1 MDAPQ
6 DELPPLNS
14 LRSFVAAANELS
26 FSRAANRLGVT
37 AGAVSRLVRKLEEH
51 LGVRLVERT
60 AHGLRLTDRGTAYF
74 RDVAGPLA
82 AVGTATR
89 RLVGT
94 RTPNRIVVACYP
106 TFAARWLLPRWSR
119 FFDRHP
125 EIDVQLLTSLE
136 DVDFGRDVEVDVA
149 IRLGTDVELE
159 IGIAGLDRRKLFDID
174 ISAVCAPKLF
184 AGCRGEIQRLER
196 LSTLVR
202 IHTRPLPD
210 EWRHWL
216 QAYADHHRGRAAAR
230 SLAAIDPRPG
240 PVFETLNLGFQ
251 AAAEGIGIAVGID
264 AFVRDEVERGV
275 LVRPFAFR
283 RRSQRHFHLVTRR
296 GGANARAVGL
306 YRRWLSAEA
315 SAS

>member
-1 MDAPQ
+1 MQ
-6 DELPPLNS
+6 DELPPLNG
-14 LRSFVAAANELS
+14 LRSFVAAAQELS
-26 FSRAANRLGVT
+26 FSRAARQLGVT
-37 AGAVSRLVRKLEEH
+37 PGAVSRLVRKLEEH

-89 RLVGT
+89 RLART
-94 RTPNRIVVACYP
+94 RNPNRIVVACYP

-125 EIDVQLLTSLE
+125 EVDVQLMTSLN
-136 DVDFGRDVEVDVA
+136 DVDFERDAEVDVA
-149 IRLGTDVELE
+149 ICLGADTEIKTDVP
-159 IGIAGLDRRKLFDID
+159 GLVREKLLDIE
-174 ISAVCAPKLF
+174 ISAVCTPRLF
-184 AGCRGEIQRLER
+184 AGCRSEVQRLER
-196 LSTLVR
+196 LAKLVR
-202 IHTRPLPD
+202 VHTRPLPD

-216 QAYADHHRGRAAAR
+216 DEYAAHNKGRMTAQI
-230 SLAAIDPRPG
+230 LATIDPRPG

-251 AAAEGIGIAVGID
+251 AASEGIGVAVGID
-264 AFVRDEVERGV
+264 AFVRDEVASGL

-283 RRSQRHFHLVTRR
+283 RRSQRHFHLVART

-306 YRRWLSAEA
+306 YRRWLIGEA
-315 SAS
+315 RTA